1 MNDRAENK
9 RRAFAAAST
18 EIEATCNR
26 LAFSRQDYLEL
37 LAELTAVA
45 AFNGLETLPGWEY
58 RARLTMEA
66 IVEEARARLR
76 ALLVARIEQDGGR
89 ASFRAG
95 AEKGREA
102 PRS

>member
-1 MNDRAENK
+1 MNDRAETK

-26 LAFSRQDYLEL
+26 LALSRQDYLEL

-58 RARLTMEA
+58 RARLTLEA
-66 IVEEARARLR
+66 IVEEART
-76 ALLVARIEQDGGR
+76 VACPAGR
-89 ASFRAG
+89 TDRAG
-95 AEKGREA
+95 WR
-102 PRS
+102 PRQFWG

>member
-1 MNDRAENK
+1 MTSRAETK
-9 RRAFAAAST
+9 RRAFAAASA

-76 ALLVARIEQDGGR
+76 ALLVAQIERGGFR
-89 ASFRAG
+89 ASFGTGAG
-95 AEKGREA
+95 EGREV
-102 PRS
+102 PPS